1 MSVTLSAFG
10 PHLRPVSLSSH
21 VSASWGF
28 IRSKE
33 GVMGPIRPP
42 AAPAV
47 WYVGVRNVAFLIAKG
62 QKLSG
67 GKCGPRPS
75 AGTVLLLQTVYLPFA
90 EMHVS
95 PFCSMSARPHA

>member
-1 MSVTLSAFG
+1 
-10 PHLRPVSLSSH
+10 
-21 VSASWGF
+21 
-28 IRSKE
+28 
-33 GVMGPIRPP
+33 MGPIRPP

-75 AGTVLLLQTVYLPFA
+75 AGTVLLLQTVLSSICRNACLSFLFNVCTA
-90 EMHVS
+90 TRLALDAAS
-95 PFCSMSARPHA
+95 LA